1 MTLAVPPFSRASRR
15 TFLLNTAR
23 AGASLAALV
32 ALSACATRSG
42 TAEPVVDTTLG
53 RLRGTHAQG
62 AFAFRGVPYAAT
74 TAGDNRFRPP
84 VERQPWVGVR
94 DALEGGASAPQP
106 QVGSPVEFA
115 WYWSGIPASEDCL
128 SLSVFTPALR
138 DNQRRPVLVWLHGGA
153 FAIGAGTSA
162 GFDGSH
168 LAASQDVVVVSVNHR
183 LNVLGA
189 LFTGE
194 HPEQLSAESGNLGTL
209 DQLAALKWIKANAES
224 FGGDPA
230 NITVFGQ
237 SGGAAKVTA
246 LLGLPAARGYIQ
258 RAIVQSGSG
267 AWKLAGPD
275 AAARAAH
282 AFLREFGL
290 TAANAGRLRQLPLEQ
305 LVAAFAK
312 VSAAAGGVSEF
323 RPTLDGRVFVDDPFN
338 PAASPLSADIPVL
351 IGNAAQEA
359 TFFLAPD
366 PRNFSLS
373 AGQARQR
380 IQRFLKLDDAGTTR
394 LIDAYRDLDGKA
406 APSELL
412 IRIAGDYN
420 YRLPTLAVAERK
432 AAQKSAPVYAYE
444 FDWQSPAR
452 GGVLGSPHT
461 AEVPF
466 IFGTLGAAR
475 PLVQDSADQ
484 LQVRD
489 RMGAIWAQFART
501 GTPGSDVVAGWAPY
515 DSLARTTALLG
526 KSWEARR
533 DPAARHAPRFRRSRC
548 MSTAS
553 RCRSPATD
561 TRRTRKLL
569 HACGSRGSPTKE
581 SPAMPGRAGP
591 PLGAGR

>member
-1 MTLAVPPFSRASRR
+1 LTPAIPTVPGTSGRTSSSTSRR
-15 TFLLNTAR
+15 TFLLGTAR
-23 AGASLAALV
+23 AGASLAALG
-32 ALSACATRSG
+32 ALSACATTAA
-42 TAEPVVDTTLG
+42 TAEPVAETTSG
-53 RLRGTHAQG
+53 RLRGTRAQG

-84 VERQPWVGVR
+84 LERQPWAGVR
-94 DALEGGASAPQP
+94 DALQGGASAPQP
-106 QVGSPVEFA
+106 QIGSPAEFA
-115 WYWSGIPASEDCL
+115 WYWSAIPASEDCL

-138 DNQRRPVLVWLHGGA
+138 DHRRRPVLVWLHGGA

-168 LAASQDVVVVSVNHR
+168 LAVSQDVVVVSVNHR
-183 LNVLGA
+183 LNVLGGP
-189 LFTGE
+189 FTGE

-267 AWKLAGPD
+267 AWKLAGPE

-290 TAANAGRLRQLPLEQ
+290 NAASAGRLREVPVAQ

-312 VSAAAGGVSEF
+312 VSGAAGGVSEF
-323 RPTLDGRVFVDDPFN
+323 RPTLDGQVFADDPFD
-338 PAASPLSADIPVL
+338 PVASPLAVDVPVL
-351 IGNAAQEA
+351 IGNAADEA
-359 TFFLAPD
+359 TFFLAAD
-366 PRNFSLS
+366 PRNFSLG
-373 AGQARQR
+373 AAQARQR
-380 IQRFLKLDDAGTTR
+380 IQRFLRLDGAATDR
-394 LIDAYRDLDGKA
+394 LIEAYRERDGKA
-406 APSELL
+406 TPSELL

-432 AAQKSAPVYAYE
+432 AAQQGAPVYAYE
-444 FDWQSPAR
+444 FDWKSPAR
-452 GGVLGSPHT
+452 GGALGSPHT

-466 IFGTLGAAR
+466 IFGTLDAAR
-475 PLVQDSADQ
+475 PLVQDSPDQ

-501 GTPGSDVVAGWAPY
+501 GRPGDTVSGWTPY
-515 DSLARTTALLG
+515 DGTTRTTALLG

-533 DPAARHAPRFRRSRC
+533 DPAAHARAAFAGIPLYEYSFPVSF
-548 MSTAS
+548 
-553 RCRSPATD
+553 
-561 TRRTRKLL
+561 TRD
-569 HACGSRGSPTKE
+569 
-581 SPAMPGRAGP
+581 
-591 PLGAGR
+591 